1 MARSRYG
8 RRNRCRS
15 FALPPELRGLV
26 AAELAV
32 PVQPKVAAF
41 AAVVAARLAGT
52 NAVLFYGSCLREA
65 RLDGLMLDFYVIV
78 DDYGAAYG
86 GDWRAAANRR
96 LPPNVFQVAHAGL
109 RAKYAVLDSADFAR
123 LCGAATPN
131 PSVWARFAQPSR
143 LAWVR
148 DDAARAEVVTA
159 VAQAAPAL
167 LAAAAPMLPADLN
180 VAALWSGAFALTFAA
195 ELRTE
200 RAGRGSSIVASD
212 PARYTAFTAPALAAA
227 GIAAT
232 MDGQQVKIDAPLDRT
247 AAPAAWARRRR
258 AGKLL
263 SLARLAKAA
272 FTFDG
277 GLDYL
282 AWKIERHA
290 GVPVPVAPWMRRW
303 PLIGGAVLLPRLWRS
318 GAVR

>member
-1 MARSRYG
+1 M
-8 RRNRCRS
+8 NR
-15 FALPPELRGLV
+15 LTTLV
-26 AAELAV
+26 IAELAV
-32 PVQPKVAAF
+32 PVAPRVAAY
-41 AAVVAARLAGT
+41 AAAIAARHPSA

-65 RLDGLMLDFYVIV
+65 RLDGLMLDFYLIV
-78 DDYGAAYG
+78 DDYDAAYDG
-86 GDWRAAANRR
+86 GWRARANRA
-96 LPPNVFQVAHAGL
+96 LPPNVFQVAHDGL

-123 LCGAATPN
+123 LASRTTAN

-148 DDAARAEVVTA
+148 DDAARDAA
-159 VAQAAPAL
+159 VAAVAGAAPAL
-167 LAAAAPMLPADLN
+167 LAACAPMLDRELSVADL
-180 VAALWSGAFALTFAA
+180 WTGAFALTFAA

-200 RAGRGSSIVASD
+200 RAGRGQGIVAAD
-212 PARYTAFTAPALAAA
+212 PARYAAFTAPALSAA

-232 MDGQQVKIDAPLDRT
+232 VDGDRVRIDTGGNR
-247 AAPAAWARRRR
+247 AAAMRAWAARRRT
-258 AGKLL
+258 GKAL

-272 FTFDG
+272 FTYNG

-290 GVPVPVAPWMRRW
+290 GVPVRPWMRRW
-303 PLIGGAVLLPRLWRS
+303 PVLGGLVLLPRLVRL

>member
-1 MARSRYG
+1 M
-8 RRNRCRS
+8 
-15 FALPPELRGLV
+15 PPELRDLV

-32 PVQPKVAAF
+32 PVQPQVAAF
-41 AAVVAARLAGT
+41 AAQIAGILPGT
-52 NAVLFYGSCLREA
+52 SAVLFYGSCLRED

-78 DDYGAAYG
+78 DDYDRAY
-86 GDWRAAANRR
+86 GDWRARANR
-96 LPPNVFQVAHAGL
+96 LIPPNVFQIAHAAL

-123 LCGAATPN
+123 LCSARTRN

-148 DDAARAEVVTA
+148 DDAARAAAVTA
-159 VAQAAPAL
+159 ISGAAPAL
-167 LAAAAPMLPADLN
+167 LAAAAPMLPATLT
-180 VAALWSGAFALTFAA
+180 VEALWTGAFALTFAS

-200 RAGRGSSIVASD
+200 RSGRGDSIVAAD
-212 PARYTAFTAPALAAA
+212 PARYAAFTLPALTAA

-232 MDGQQVKIDAPLDRT
+232 TDGDQLHIAALDREQAAT
-247 AAPAAWARRRR
+247 AWRARRRD
-258 AGKLL
+258 GKLL
-263 SLARLAKAA
+263 SAARLAKAA

-290 GVPVPVAPWMRRW
+290 GVPVPITPWMRRW
-303 PLIGGAVLLPRLWRS
+303 PLAGGIALLPRLLRS
-318 GAVR
+318 GAVK

>member
-1 MARSRYG
+1 M
-8 RRNRCRS
+8 
-15 FALPPELRGLV
+15 PPDLSGLV

-32 PVQPKVAAF
+32 PVQAQVAAF
-41 AAVVAARLAGT
+41 AAVVAARLPGT

-65 RLDGLMLDFYVIV
+65 RLHGLMLDFYVIV
-78 DDYGAAYG
+78 DDYDAAYG
-86 GDWRAAANRR
+86 GGWRAAANRL
-96 LPPNVFQVAHAGL
+96 LPPNVFQVAHDGL
-109 RAKYAVLDSADFAR
+109 RAKYAVLDAADFAR
-123 LCGAATPN
+123 LCSADTRN
-131 PSVWARFAQPSR
+131 PSVWARFAQPAR

-148 DDAARAEVVTA
+148 DDAARASA
-159 VAQAAPAL
+159 VAAVVRAAPAL
-167 LAAAAPMLPADLN
+167 LAAAAPMLPADLS
-180 VAALWSGAFALTFAA
+180 VDTLWTGAFALTFAA

-200 RAGRGSSIVASD
+200 RAGRGQSIVASD
-212 PARYTAFTAPALAAA
+212 PARYAAFTAPALAAA

-232 MDGQQVKIDAPLDRT
+232 VSGDSVHLVGLERSV
-247 AAPAAWARRRR
+247 APAAWARRRR
-258 AGKLL
+258 EGKLL

>member
-1 MARSRYG
+1 M
-8 RRNRCRS
+8 
-15 FALPPELRGLV
+15 PPELAGLV

-32 PVQPKVAAF
+32 AVQPEVADF
-41 AAVVAARLAGT
+41 AAVIAARLAGA

-78 DDYGAAYG
+78 ADYDAAYG

-96 LPPNVFQVAHAGL
+96 LPPNVFQIAHAGL

-123 LCGAATPN
+123 LCGPGTRN
-131 PSVWARFAQPSR
+131 PSVWARFAQPAR
-143 LAWVR
+143 LVWVR
-148 DDAARAEVVTA
+148 DAAAREAVVAA
-159 VAQAAPAL
+159 VARAAPTL
-167 LAAAAPMLPADLN
+167 LAAAVPMLPAELT
-180 VAALWSGAFALTFAA
+180 VEALWSGAFALTFAA

-200 RAGRGSSIVASD
+200 RAGRGGSIVASD
-212 PARYTAFTAPALAAA
+212 PARYAVFTAPALAAA

-232 MDGQQVKIDAPLDRT
+232 VTSDIIRIDGTLDRV
-247 AAPAAWARRRR
+247 AASAAWARRRR
-258 AGKLL
+258 AGKAL

-290 GVPVPVAPWMRRW
+290 GMPVPVAPWMRRW
-303 PLIGGAVLLPRLWRS
+303 PLLGGAVLLPRLWRS

>member
-1 MARSRYG
+1 M
-8 RRNRCRS
+8 
-15 FALPPELRGLV
+15 PPEGLSALV
-26 AAELAV
+26 AAELAIL
-32 PVQPKVAAF
+32 VQPEVAAF
-41 AAVVAARLAGT
+41 AAHVATLLPGT

-78 DDYGAAYG
+78 DSYDVAYG
-86 GDWRAAANRR
+86 GGWRARANR
-96 LPPNVFQVAHAGL
+96 LIPPNVFQIAHDGL

-123 LCGAATPN
+123 LCSARTRN

-148 DDAARAEVVTA
+148 DDAARNAA
-159 VAQAAPAL
+159 VAAVSGAAPSL
-167 LAAAAPMLPADLN
+167 LAAALPMLGKRPS
-180 VAALWSGAFALTFAA
+180 VAELWKGAFALTFAA

-200 RAGRGSSIVASD
+200 RKGRGDSIVAAD
-212 PARYTAFTAPALAAA
+212 PERYRAFTLPALAAA
-227 GIAAT
+227 GIVAT
-232 MDGQQVKIDAPLDRT
+232 MDGDRVAVGGLDRT
-247 AAPAAWARRRR
+247 GAAAAWRARRRE
-258 AGKLL
+258 GKVL
-263 SLARLAKAA
+263 SAARLAKAA

-290 GVPVPVAPWMRRW
+290 GVPVPVKDWQRRW
-303 PLIGGAVLLPRLWRS
+303 PLLGGLALLPRLLRS

>member
-1 MARSRYG
+1 M
-8 RRNRCRS
+8 
-15 FALPPELRGLV
+15 PPEASRDDLRTLV

-32 PVQPKVAAF
+32 PIDPAAADF
-41 AAVVAARLAGT
+41 AAHVATILPGT

-78 DDYGAAYG
+78 DDYTQSY
-86 GDWRAAANRR
+86 GDWRARANR
-96 LPPNVFQVAHAGL
+96 LIPPNVFQIAHDGL
-109 RAKYAVLDSADFAR
+109 RAKYAVLSSADLAR
-123 LCGAATPN
+123 LCSSATSN

-148 DDAARAEVVTA
+148 DDDARNAAIAA
-159 VAQAAPAL
+159 VAGAAPAL
-167 LAAAAPMLPADLN
+167 LAAAAPMLPPVLS
-180 VAALWSGAFALTFAA
+180 VEALWTGAFALTFGA

-200 RAGRGSSIVASD
+200 RAGRGNSIVAAD
-212 PARYTAFTAPALAAA
+212 PARYAAFTAPALAAA
-227 GIAAT
+227 GLAAT
-232 MDGQQVKIDAPLDRT
+232 VDGDRVEIAGGDRA

-258 AGKLL
+258 AGKAL
-263 SLARLAKAA
+263 SAARLAKAA

-282 AWKIERHA
+282 AWKIQRHA
-290 GVPVPVAPWMRRW
+290 GVPVPVSAWMRRW
-303 PLIGGAVLLPRLWRS
+303 PLLGGIALLPRLLAR

>member
-1 MARSRYG
+1 M
-8 RRNRCRS
+8 
-15 FALPPELRGLV
+15 LPELRELV
-26 AAELAV
+26 AAELTT
-32 PVQPKVAAF
+32 PVQPPVADF
-41 AAVVAARLAGT
+41 AAHVATLLPGT

-78 DDYGAAYG
+78 DDYDRAY

-96 LPPNVFQVAHAGL
+96 LPPNVFPVAHAGL
-109 RAKYAVLDSADFAR
+109 RAKYAVLDSADFLR
-123 LCGAATPN
+123 LCSAGTRN

-148 DDAARAEVVTA
+148 DDAARDAA
-159 VAQAAPAL
+159 VAAVAGAAPAL
-167 LAAAAPMLPADLN
+167 LGAALPMLGDRSTI
-180 VAALWSGAFALTFAA
+180 AAIWTGAFALTFGA

-200 RAGRGSSIVASD
+200 KPGRGEGIVGAD
-212 PARYTAFTAPALAAA
+212 PERYRAFTLPALAAA
-227 GIAAT
+227 GIAAVP
-232 MDGQQVKIDAPLDRT
+232 DGDRVRITGPLDGPGAR
-247 AAPAAWARRRR
+247 AAWARRRR
-258 AGKLL
+258 EGKAL
-263 SLARLAKAA
+263 SAARLAKAA

-290 GVPVPVAPWMRRW
+290 GTPVPVRPWMRRV
-303 PLIGGAVLLPRLWRS
+303 PLLGGLALLPRLLRS

>member
-1 MARSRYG
+1 M
-8 RRNRCRS
+8 
-15 FALPPELRGLV
+15 PPPDLTTLV

-32 PVQPKVAAF
+32 PVVPEVAAF
-41 AAVVAARLAGT
+41 AAHLATVLPGT
-52 NAVLFYGSCLREA
+52 NAVMFYGSCLREA

-78 DDYGAAYG
+78 DDYAGAYG
-86 GDWRAAANRR
+86 GGWRAQANRW
-96 LPPNVFQVAHAGL
+96 LPPNVFQIAHAGL

-123 LCGAATPN
+123 LCSVRTRN

-148 DDAARAEVVTA
+148 DEAARAAAIAA
-159 VAQAAPAL
+159 VAGAAPAL
-167 LAAAAPMLPADLN
+167 LGAALPMLAAEPT
-180 VAALWSGAFALTFAA
+180 VAGLWTGAFALTFAT

-200 RAGRGSSIVASD
+200 RAGRGDAIFAAD
-212 PARYTAFTAPALAAA
+212 PERYRTFTLPALAAA
-227 GIAAT
+227 GLDVQIVDDRIRVT
-232 MDGQQVKIDAPLDRT
+232 GTLDRT
-247 AAPAAWARRRR
+247 GQESAWRARRRG
-258 AGKLL
+258 GKAM
-263 SLARLAKAA
+263 SAARLVKAA

-290 GVPVPVAPWMRRW
+290 GTPVPVRPWMRRV
-303 PLIGGAVLLPRLWRS
+303 PVLGGLALLPRLLRS